1 VDSICIDRD
10 RILKKVKSKYRTR
23 TNKYGLGIPKSINE
37 EIEIDK
43 ENGNTL
49 WMDAIKME
57 MKNVRVAFED
67 FD

>member
-1 VDSICIDRD
+1 MDSICIDRD
-10 RILKKVKSKYRTR
+10 RILKKVKSKYWTR

>member
-1 VDSICIDRD
+1 MDSICIDRD
-10 RILKKVKSKYRTR
+10 RILKKVKSKYWTR
-23 TNKYGLGIPKSINE
+23 TNKYGLGIPKSINDE

-49 WMDAIKME
+49 WMDAIKMD
-57 MKNVRVAFED
+57 MKNFED